1 MLKIFET
8 LINLLAV
15 LAIATFALTLFCQ
28 RLSKKSNWQ
37 TSRIISN
44 SYLIVYEL
52 IYITIHYFSNK
63 SFIIDLVTLAI

>member
-37 TSRIISN
+37 
-44 SYLIVYEL
+44 
-52 IYITIHYFSNK
+52 SNK
-63 SFIIDLVTLAI
+63 IYNKRFVRKIVNCNVN